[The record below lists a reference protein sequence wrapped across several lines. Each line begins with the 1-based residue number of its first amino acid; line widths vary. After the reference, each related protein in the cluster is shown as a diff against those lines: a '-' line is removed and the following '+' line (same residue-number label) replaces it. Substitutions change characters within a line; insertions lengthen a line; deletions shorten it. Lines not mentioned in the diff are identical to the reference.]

1 MKRALFLITTLLLL
15 PGLYAC
21 SSSGGLSATG
31 SNAAT
36 GPLVPTSAN
45 TAAIPGGGTLTAVA
59 GIPADPGS
67 HSTYR
72 IGPQDLLKIDV
83 FQVAEFSTQERVNAT
98 GMITMPEIGDV
109 QVGGLTLNEAE
120 QRIAGRLSERVLQNP
135 QVSIFVVESASQRV
149 TVAGHVKRPGI
160 YPLKAETTL
169 MQAITLAGGID
180 DVGKKDEIVIFRKQ
194 SNGNTN
200 AYVVNLAAI
209 ENGEV
214 SDPQIVADDRVVVPQ
229 SGMRVL
235 GKRLDRLLM
244 AWTLGL
250 L

>member
-1 MKRALFLITTLLLL
+1 
-15 PGLYAC
+15 
-21 SSSGGLSATG
+21 
-31 SNAAT
+31 
-36 GPLVPTSAN
+36 
-45 TAAIPGGGTLTAVA
+45 
-59 GIPADPGS
+59 
-67 HSTYR
+67 
-72 IGPQDLLKIDV
+72 
-83 FQVAEFSTQERVNAT
+83 
-98 GMITMPEIGDV
+98 
-109 QVGGLTLNEAE
+109 
-120 QRIAGRLSERVLQNP
+120 
-135 QVSIFVVESASQRV
+135 
-149 TVAGHVKRPGI
+149 
-160 YPLKAETTL
+160 